1 MKHSPSGNH
10 IRDAAAQELENTDP
24 ETLSS
29 WILTQQHLRAPEA
42 KGNLT
47 QLLTAIAVGC
57 KFVASAVRKVMNMA
71 CMLLCPVVFA
81 VSLQIPLP
89 FSCFYSDN
97 QQRRRAAACH

>member
-1 MKHSPSGNH
+1 MGMKHSPSGNH
-10 IRDAAAQELENTDP
+10 IKDAAAQELENTDP

-57 KFVASAVRKVMNMA
+57 KFVASAVRKVRERA
-71 CMLLCPVVFA
+71 AVVA
-81 VSLQIPLP
+81 ARLQIH
-89 FSCFYSDN
+89 CIG
-97 QQRRRAAACH
+97 AIAKAEC

>member
-29 WILTQQHLRAPEA
+29 WILTQQHLRAPDA

-47 QLLTAIAVGC
+47 QLLNAISVGC
-57 KFVASAVRKVMNMA
+57 KFVASAVRKVLHDDCSA
-71 CMLLCPVVFA
+71 
-81 VSLQIPLP
+81 
-89 FSCFYSDN
+89 
-97 QQRRRAAACH
+97 RRRCQCQARLRMCRPELLDTGACS